1 MQMITTICASLIC
14 TLLLII
20 IEYRRSNATL
30 AFWKK
35 LFLLISAQAGCS
47 AGCIMKEYS
56 IANIL
61 FTVFL
66 VSGLYVLSIEDLETR
81 TVPSVF
87 LNIMIMAGAVCTLI
101 NITDGGAG
109 RIIIFCLIFIVLF
122 TAAKKEKLGIG
133 TGDAKVIAA
142 TALFIYPGTL
152 FVALFM
158 SLFIAMIYGI
168 FILARKKSGIKTELP
183 FIPFLLAGTVI
194 SLLS

>member
-1 MQMITTICASLIC
+1 MQIITSVCASLIC
-14 TLLLII
+14 TLLLTI
-20 IEYRRSNATL
+20 IEYKRSDAAL
-30 AFWKK
+30 ALWKR
-35 LFLLISAQAGCS
+35 LFLLISAQAGCA

-87 LNIMIMAGAVCTLI
+87 LNIMIMTGTVCTLI
-101 NITDGGAG
+101 NITEGGAG

-142 TALFIYPGTL
+142 TALFMYPGML

-158 SLFIAMIYGI
+158 SLFIAMICGI